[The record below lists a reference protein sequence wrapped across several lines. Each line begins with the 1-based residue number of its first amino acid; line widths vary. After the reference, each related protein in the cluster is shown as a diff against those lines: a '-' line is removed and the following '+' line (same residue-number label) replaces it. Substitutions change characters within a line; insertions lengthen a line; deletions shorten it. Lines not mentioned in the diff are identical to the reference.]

1 MEWHYSQAS
10 VTSPKV
16 KEDLITIILWILKFL
31 SHVQH
36 NNVMFCMFHL
46 ITRRC
51 CSNSWGTFSYPKV
64 KANRF
69 RAVWERFCA
78 QWRSLVCYTAAST
91 SHPPLSLYSG
101 SWNKTAAASVSIQW
115 PQSGPGI
122 SAGDE
127 SLSSL
132 NNKIE
137 IVIKHSV
144 SWQTHQKAERSVKP
158 FKAGTICSLSVP
170 AILPCADSQ
179 CCTSFKDSVSK

>member
-51 CSNSWGTFSYPKV
+51 CINSWGTFSYPKV

-69 RAVWERFCA
+69 RVDWERFCA
-78 QWRSLVCYTAAST
+78 QCRSWVCSIAAST
-91 SHPPLSLYSG
+91 SHLLWNLYFGRWNRTEGTAPASL
-101 SWNKTAAASVSIQW
+101 SIQGVW
-115 PQSGPGI
+115 FGPGT
-122 SAGDE
+122 SGGE
-127 SLSSL
+127 EGLNSLIYRNEAL
-132 NNKIE
+132 
-137 IVIKHSV
+137 IKQCV
-144 SWQTHQKAERSVKP
+144 MQTHQ
-158 FKAGTICSLSVP
+158 
-170 AILPCADSQ
+170 
-179 CCTSFKDSVSK
+179 